1 MRAAAIPLL
10 IWSALLATLL
20 AINWAWTSDTIQVSS
35 FGFATGVIL
44 VWAIV
49 QIIGDRDALRAQPP
63 GGEVG
68 VDAIPQASL
77 GAAASGLAVAVI
89 AFGLVFGRF
98 LVFMGAGLLVAS
110 LGLVAR
116 ELRAQRRALRAAR
129 AERQR

>member
-1 MRAAAIPLL
+1 MRAAAIPVLV
-10 IWSALLATLL
+10 WSALLATLL
-20 AINWAWTSDTIQVSS
+20 AINWVWTSDTIQVSS
-35 FGFATGVIL
+35 FGFATGIVL
-44 VWAIV
+44 VWAIAQV
-49 QIIGDRDALRAQPP
+49 AGGRDALRAQPP
-63 GGEVG
+63 DEEPG

-110 LGLVAR
+110 LALVGR
-116 ELRAQRRALRAAR
+116 ELRDQRRVRRAAA

>member
-10 IWSALLATLL
+10 VWSALLAALL
-20 AINWAWTSDTIQVSS
+20 AINWVWTSDTIQVAS
-35 FGFATGVIL
+35 FGSATGVIL
-44 VWAIV
+44 VWAIFLV
-49 QIIGDRDALRAQPP
+49 IGDRDALRARPP
-63 GGEVG
+63 GEEHG

-77 GAAASGLAVAVI
+77 GAAASGFAVATI

-129 AERQR
+129 AERER